1 MDPRPTKRRKL
12 NNETVALPDSSE
24 SEGEVEE
31 IDKPLQTPTNPSHR
45 AVTESPQRSQKTLP
59 SPVRIRM
66 RASSQGPPT
75 TSQQRTDSIN
85 DEQLV
90 SPAKH
95 IFAAAKTEE
104 NLAPRSK
111 TTAQPRKRYEEQGG
125 EREAAEK
132 GDHIC
137 PICSKT
143 LRTDNAGLNAHVDYC
158 LSRAAIFE
166 ATASSRTKQKPLSKA
181 KAAKPA
187 SNSRG
192 KEHAD
197 SDIRT
202 AWQRQTR
209 EM

>member
-1 MDPRPTKRRKL
+1 
-12 NNETVALPDSSE
+12 
-24 SEGEVEE
+24 
-31 IDKPLQTPTNPSHR
+31 
-45 AVTESPQRSQKTLP
+45 
-59 SPVRIRM
+59 M

-75 TSQQRTDSIN
+75 TSQQRTDSTN

-90 SPAKH
+90 SPVKH
-95 IFAAAKTEE
+95 IFAAVKTEE
-104 NLAPRSK
+104 NLAPRSE
-111 TTAQPRKRYEEQGG
+111 TRAQPRKRNEEQKGG
-125 EREAAEK
+125 RGAVEK

-137 PICSKT
+137 PICSKN

-166 ATASSRTKQKPLSKA
+166 ATASSRTEQKPLSKS
-181 KAAKPA
+181 KAVKPA
-187 SNSRG
+187 SSSKG

-197 SDIRT
+197 CDIRT